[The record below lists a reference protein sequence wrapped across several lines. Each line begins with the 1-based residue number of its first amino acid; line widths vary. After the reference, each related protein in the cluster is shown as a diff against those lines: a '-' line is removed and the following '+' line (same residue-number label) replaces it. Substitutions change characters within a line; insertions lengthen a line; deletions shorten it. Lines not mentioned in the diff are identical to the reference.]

1 MSIHHHPAQKARSS
15 WSVVLLALAIPVLFL
30 VALATMS
37 PDKKSSS
44 DLSPHTFPS
53 MQSIELRIEPAAM
66 AQLNAIREQALQIG
80 VLRETDESWVEAELT
95 EGDQDWPVEL
105 RLKGDWTDHIQD
117 DRWSFR
123 VEVKGDK
130 AWRGLTDFSLM
141 LPRRRDH
148 LKEWL
153 YHKALQAEGVL
164 APRYD
169 FIRLAVNGEDWGPYA
184 VEEHFTPQLLRRQGR
199 PEGPILRI
207 DETGMWEAR
216 VAALRDSAFPY
227 MLTPFLEAAPVR
239 PFKPKSILRDSA
251 NLAEFHFAD
260 QLMAEYRQGSG
271 VPMDMIDLHRTASYY
286 ALTDLF
292 GAYHSLIWHN
302 RRYYFNPVSS
312 QLEPVGYDGFSG
324 QGEDTYINGPI
335 WGYRVDGWNPVGDY
349 HEVMGDFPFRDDRFV
364 REYFQ
369 KLSVFSDPAYL
380 DHLLE
385 SVADELHDRE
395 RFIRTGEWGYHFSRR
410 FLEEGG
416 SRIRTCLHDSFQM
429 DHLLTKEAELSGMGQ
444 YLFVSNR
451 NPLPAEVMGE
461 NEVVHFLPAFS
472 GKDTLWVPMW
482 KVDQKMELKAWI
494 PGLSPRT
501 P

>member
-1 MSIHHHPAQKARSS
+1 MSIQLHPAEKARSS

-30 VALATMS
+30 VALATMG
-37 PDKKSSS
+37 PDKKPSI
-44 DLSPHTFPS
+44 DVSPNAFPA
-53 MQSIELRIEPAAM
+53 MQSIELRIEPSAM
-66 AQLNAIREQALQIG
+66 EQLNTIRAEALKVG
-80 VLRETDESWVEAELT
+80 VLRETDGSWVEGKLT
-95 EGDQDWPVEL
+95 EGDREWPIKL

-123 VEVKGDK
+123 VEVKGDR

-164 APRYD
+164 TPRYD
-169 FIRLAVNGEDWGPYA
+169 FIRLAVDGEDWGPYA

-199 PEGPILRI
+199 PNGPILRI

-216 VAALRDSAFPY
+216 VAALQDSTFPY
-227 MLTPFLEAAPVR
+227 MVTPFLEAAPVR
-239 PFKPKSILRDSA
+239 PFSPKSILRDSSK
-251 NLAEFHFAD
+251 LAQFHLAD
-260 QLMAEYRQGSG
+260 QLMAQYRMGSG
-271 VPMDMIDLHRTASYY
+271 VPMDMLDLPRMASYY

-312 QLEPVGYDGFSG
+312 LLEPVGYDGFSG

-349 HEVMGDFPFRDDRFV
+349 HEVMGDFAFRDEGFV
-364 REYFQ
+364 REYYK
-369 KLSVFSDPAYL
+369 KLAEFSDGAYL

-385 SVADELHDRE
+385 SVADELHARE
-395 RFIRTGEWGYHFSRR
+395 RFIRMGEWGYHFNKA

-416 SRIRTCLHDSFQM
+416 NRIRTCLTDSLNM
-429 DHLLTKEAELSGMGQ
+429 SRILTKEAELSGMGQ

-472 GKDTLWVPMW
+472 GMDTLWVPVRPVIQSM
-482 KVDQKMELKAWI
+482 KLGARI

>member
-1 MSIHHHPAQKARSS
+1 MKTKLHTHPSDRPSRGLAFLA
-15 WSVVLLALAIPVLFL
+15 WLVPAVFLAALALMAPQPQQL
-30 VALATMS
+30 S
-37 PDKKSSS
+37 PD
-44 DLSPHTFPS
+44 SPHTFPAL
-53 MQSIELRIEPAAM
+53 QSITLDIDPDAM
-66 AQLNAIREQALQIG
+66 AQLNAIRETALRDG
-80 VLRETDESWVEAELT
+80 VLRETDESWVKGKLR
-95 EGDQDWPVEL
+95 EGDREWPVEL

-123 VEVKGDK
+123 VEVKGNR

-153 YHKALQAEGVL
+153 YHKALQAEGIL

-169 FIRLAVNGEDWGPYA
+169 FVRLAVNGDDWGPYA

-199 PEGPILRI
+199 PNGPILRI

-216 VAALRDSAFPY
+216 IAAMQDSAFPY

-239 PFKPKSILRDSA
+239 PFKPKSILRDSSK
-251 NLAEFHFAD
+251 LAEFHLAD
-260 QLMAEYRQGSG
+260 QLMAQYRMGSG
-271 VPMDMIDLHRTASYY
+271 APMDMLDLPKMATYY

-312 QLEPVGYDGFSG
+312 LLEPVGYDGFSG
-324 QGEDTYINGPI
+324 QGEDTYIDGPI

-349 HEVMGDFPFRDDRFV
+349 HEVMGDFPFRDEGFV
-364 REYFQ
+364 RQYYRRLAE
-369 KLSVFSDPAYL
+369 FSDLAYL
-380 DHLLE
+380 DRLLE
-385 SVADELHDRE
+385 GLANELRARE
-395 RFIRTGEWGYHFSRR
+395 RFIRMGEWGYHFDKA

-416 SRIRTCLHDSFQM
+416 TRIRTCLTDSLRS
-429 DHLLTKEAELSGMGQ
+429 DRLLTKEAELSGMGP
-444 YLFVSNR
+444 YLYVSNR

-461 NEVVHFLPAFS
+461 NAVVHFLPAFS
-472 GKDTLWVPMW
+472 GKDTLWEPLRP
-482 KVDQKMELKAWI
+482 VDRKGVLKAWI
-494 PGLSPRT
+494 PGLNADN
-501 P
+501 